1 MDNNTDN
8 IKEILDE
15 VHYSEKISKC
25 RSKEHLVYES
35 EYQIKKQ
42 EAYEGLKKSGMI
54 KTVGGRSIIYTIML
68 VLAIA
73 GFMTAYVMQSNVN
86 HLIFAIISF
95 LVLVIVWAVP
105 YISLNR
111 LAKVNANGNTIKFK
125 VFDSSLQ
132 IYCNQNSWYI
142 PLDNSNKMKICK
154 NVIVIKRLKDNQL
167 FVIPLGAIDDSKK
180 DEVIEVLKK
189 GTLSYEK

>member
-1 MDNNTDN
+1 LDNNTDN